1 MLHKSTVDE
10 STLEL
15 LKQLQQKDYLKGFHL
30 VGGTALA
37 LKMGHRKSVDLDLFS
52 VFIQVLQLNLFIENQ
67 IINYY
72 QT

>member
-15 LKQLQQKDYLKGFHL
+15 LKQLQQKGYLKGFHL
-30 VGGTALA
+30 VRGTALA
-37 LKMGHRKSVDLDLFS
+37 LKMGHRKSVDLALFS
-52 VFIQVLQLNLFIENQ
+52 NFTQVLQLNLFIENL
-67 IINYY
+67 IVNYY